1 MTGKVCKKCGVA
13 IFDASSEFCDVCK
26 PPTKETLFI
35 KEPASIKLLKVNNIL
50 KYVAV
55 ITLLVGVK
63 FSIFGLFGLY
73 EWIDESYSEVF
84 DLGIGFI
91 LYGVLIFIVR
101 VFVKSAITITKSA
114 EYYNAQ
120 ITEKFLIKYK

>member
-26 PPTKETLFI
+26 PPPKETLFI

-55 ITLLVGVK
+55 ITLLAGVIL
-63 FSIFGLFGLY
+63 SIIGLY
-73 EWIDESYSEVF
+73 ELIDESYSKLFVF
-84 DLGIGFI
+84 EFGIGFI
-91 LYGVLIFIVR
+91 LYGVSIFIVR

>member
-55 ITLLVGVK
+55 ITLLAGVIL
-63 FSIFGLFGLY
+63 SIIGLY
-73 EWIDESYSEVF
+73 ELIDESYSKLFVF
-84 DLGIGFI
+84 EFEIGFI
-91 LYGVLIFIVR
+91 LYGVSIFIVR

>member
-55 ITLLVGVK
+55 ITLLAGVIL
-63 FSIFGLFGLY
+63 SIIGLY
-73 EWIDESYSEVF
+73 ELIDESYSKLFVF
-84 DLGIGFI
+84 EFGIGFI
-91 LYGVLIFIVR
+91 LYGVSIFIVR

-120 ITEKFLIKYK
+120 ITEKFLVKYK

>member
-55 ITLLVGVK
+55 ITLLAGVIL
-63 FSIFGLFGLY
+63 SIIGLY
-73 EWIDESYSEVF
+73 ELIDESYSKLFVF
-84 DLGIGFI
+84 EFGIGFI
-91 LYGVLIFIVR
+91 LYGVSIFIVR
-101 VFVKSAITITKSA
+101 VF
-114 EYYNAQ
+114 
-120 ITEKFLIKYK
+120 